1 MNEWGRFG
9 MKIVE
14 PPLSV
19 YRKIRNSLREWGVR
33 TYAIVVAAEYVD
45 DFDIPGTEICDKWDN
60 GDESAFFVV
69 RSKKELRGLS
79 QIVKGI
85 IGVTRM

>member
-1 MNEWGRFG
+1 L
-9 MKIVE
+9 KLVE
-14 PPLSV
+14 LGLLA
-19 YRKIRNSLREWGVR
+19 YQKMLKSLRERSVR
-33 TYAIVVAAEYVD
+33 TYAIVVEAKYVD
-45 DFDIPGTEICDKWDN
+45 DFDIPGVEICDSWDSE
-60 GDESAFFVV
+60 GDSVIFLV